1 MRVLISILYTTD
13 KLQISLKN
21 VCKICCMVSDNDY
34 DVAVCYIKGRWDF
47 SPPSDF
53 VCTSYIQNL
62 CLHISIP
69 KYHFMRCI
77 RFHQKNLVQLR
88 YPYCLVSYLLSALYL
103 LKLEKNISYMT
114 CVLIARQRIKT
125 TRQRIKITRQRI
137 KITRQRIKA
146 TRQRLKTTR
155 QREILTFLSII
166 ELN

>member
-1 MRVLISILYTTD
+1 
-13 KLQISLKN
+13 
-21 VCKICCMVSDNDY
+21 MVSDNDC
-34 DVAVCYIKGRWDF
+34 DVAVCDIKGRGDF

-53 VCTSYIQNL
+53 VCTLYIQNP

-125 TRQRIKITRQRI
+125 TRQRIKTTRERIKTTRQRI
-137 KITRQRIKA
+137 KTTRQRIKA

>member
-1 MRVLISILYTTD
+1 MVYKLSLSGEQSDFKKIIFDFLRGVGISP
-13 KLQISLKN
+13 S
-21 VCKICCMVSDNDY
+21 
-34 DVAVCYIKGRWDF
+34 
-47 SPPSDF
+47 SDF
-53 VCTSYIQNL
+53 VQHYAIQNL

-125 TRQRIKITRQRI
+125 TRQRIKTTRQRI

-155 QREILTFLSII
+155 QRIILTFLNIV

>member
-34 DVAVCYIKGRWDF
+34 DVAVCYIKGRGDF

-53 VCTSYIQNL
+53 GCTLYIQNL
-62 CLHISIP
+62 CLHISIS

-125 TRQRIKITRQRI
+125 TRQQIKT
-137 KITRQRIKA
+137 TRQRIKA